1 MVLVVVT
8 VQVSERTMIRAML
21 GTTIEALFMRT
32 PVSFSEL
39 IVEFAMA
46 SVTVAPVVVVVR

>member
-1 MVLVVVT
+1 MILVVVA
-8 VQVSERTMIRAML
+8 VQVSERTMIRAMF
-21 GTTIEALFMRT
+21 GAAVEALFVRT
-32 PVSFSEL
+32 PVRFAEL